1 VVGSIR
7 SERMSL
13 TLFDR
18 LWNEHVV
25 TSDVDGRDLLF
36 IDRSLLTD
44 LSGTVG
50 LEVNDAAQLEV
61 MMPERH
67 TAIPDHVI
75 ETGGTP
81 VDAPRRRRFVEGL
94 ERRAAHHGIE
104 HFGRGTGRQGIVH
117 VVGLERG
124 ITLPGLTVV
133 CGDSH
138 TTTHGAVGALSW
150 GIGSTEVEHSLATQT
165 LWMTRPRS
173 GRIRVDGQLP
183 PLVSAKDVALFV
195 IGQLG
200 AGFGTGLAVEFAGD
214 CVESMSVE
222 SRATLCNLAI
232 ELGARFAFVAPD
244 QTTFDYVATT
254 DAAPSGDEW
263 AHAVATWRQ
272 LRTAPDAHFDVDV
285 GIDVNGLAPQIT
297 WGTSPE
303 HVTSIDGTVPADA
316 DEAAC
321 AYMGVE
327 RGQHLS
333 SLAVDHVFIGSCAN
347 ARLSDLIAAAE
358 IVRGR
363 TVATSVR
370 AWVVP
375 GSERVGHDAER
386 IGLDDVFRAAGFEWR
401 APGCS
406 MCVGINGDIVG
417 PGERSVSTSNRNFVG
432 RQGPRARTH
441 LASPVTAAAS
451 ALTGFVTDAR
461 TLL

>member
-1 VVGSIR
+1 
-7 SERMSL
+7 MSL

-18 LWNEHVV
+18 LWNEHVI
-25 TSDVDGRDLLF
+25 TSDDDGRDLLF

-50 LEVNDAAQLEV
+50 LEVNDAAQLKV

-75 ETGGTP
+75 ETGDIA
-81 VDAPRRRRFVEGL
+81 VDPPRRRRFVDGL
-94 ERRAAHHGIE
+94 ERRAAHHDIE

-165 LWMTRPRS
+165 LWMTRPRV
-173 GRIRVDGQLP
+173 GRIRIEGRLG
-183 PLVSAKDVALFV
+183 PLVSAKDVALFI
-195 IGQLG
+195 IGRLG
-200 AGFGTGLAVEFAGD
+200 AGFGTGLAVEFAGSA
-214 CVESMSVE
+214 VESMTIE

-244 QTTFDYVATT
+244 QSTFDYVAQT
-254 DAAPSGDEW
+254 DGAPQGDEW
-263 AHAVATWRQ
+263 SRAVASWRE
-272 LRTAPDAHFDVDV
+272 LRSDSDARFDVDV
-285 GIDVNGLAPQIT
+285 DVDVNGLAPQIT

-303 HVTSIDGTVPADA
+303 HVIDIDGAVPADA
-316 DEAAC
+316 DDAAC

-327 RGQHLS
+327 RNQRLA
-333 SLAVDHVFIGSCAN
+333 SLPVDHVFIGSCAN
-347 ARLSDLIAAAE
+347 ARLSDLLAAADV
-358 IVRGR
+358 VRGR
-363 TVATSVR
+363 RVAERVR

-375 GSERVGHDAER
+375 GSERVSLDAER
-386 IGLDDVFRAAGFEWR
+386 LGLDQIFTSAGFEWR
-401 APGCS
+401 AAGCS
-406 MCVGINGDIVG
+406 MCVGINGDTVG
-417 PGERSVSTSNRNFVG
+417 PGERCVSTSNRNFIG
-432 RQGPRARTH
+432 RQGPGSRTH
-441 LASPVTAAAS
+441 LASPVIAAAS
-451 ALTGFVTDAR
+451 ALTGLITDAR
-461 TLL
+461 TLV